1 MVEGDTASSD
11 KGLPENNEG
20 MIFCKPSHEG
30 CNYWG
35 EGGGLNWWCELLV
48 YVIALC
54 ALQDRTPTLIIVEP
68 KSVAI
73 DT

>member
-20 MIFCKPSHEG
+20 MIFCKPSQRRDEG

-35 EGGGLNWWCELLV
+35 GGAKL
-48 YVIALC
+48 
-54 ALQDRTPTLIIVEP
+54 
-68 KSVAI
+68 SF
-73 DT
+73 